1 MSDPT
6 NEHRVSAANPPAV
19 PLRPVLVIG
28 ETATTRGQREFL
40 SRRHL
45 PWNYCKGIM
54 VRGFYAVGEISDVL
68 QIGAPLARMRCMR
81 AYFDGR
87 SVTTSSGQ
95 DIGFTDY
102 DGTWFDRWPCIKE
115 PSLSHGKRL
124 GRAEVRNT
132 HHNSLTRS

>member
-1 MSDPT
+1 M
-6 NEHRVSAANPPAV
+6 SAANPPAV

-45 PWNYCKGIM
+45 PWSHS
-54 VRGFYAVGEISDVL
+54 FDYADIQQTPVGEISDVL